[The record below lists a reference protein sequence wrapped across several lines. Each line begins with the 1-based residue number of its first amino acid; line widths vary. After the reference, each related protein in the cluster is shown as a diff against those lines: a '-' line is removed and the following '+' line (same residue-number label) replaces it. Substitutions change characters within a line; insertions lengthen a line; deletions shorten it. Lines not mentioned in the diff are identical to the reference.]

1 MSKDDL
7 HMRRVPVQM
16 VQKING
22 VTFHLYAEVIF
33 GDLEDN
39 GRGEARVLPPYVHNL
54 EVKDMGGNVI
64 TEKLTEST
72 HTALIDL
79 AISGASHVY

>member
-7 HMRRVPVQM
+7 HVRRVPVQM
-16 VQKING
+16 VKKIDNT
-22 VTFHLYAEVIF
+22 VFYLYAEVIF

-39 GRGEARVLPPYVHNL
+39 GRGEARVLPPYVHDL
-54 EVKDMGGNVI
+54 EVKDKDGSVI

-72 HTALIDL
+72 RMALIDL